1 MTTDSIQANESSDI
15 IFLDDVDEAPVI
27 QRDPWRIMIVD
38 DEPSIHS
45 VTRLALDGFTF
56 EGRPLE
62 LINAFSAKEA
72 RAHFAR
78 LTDIAV
84 VLLDVVMEN
93 EQSGLDLVRYI
104 RDELGDHRVRIV
116 LRTGQPGQAPERH
129 VIAHYDINDYKEKTD
144 LTAQR
149 LFSLMFTSLRAYRDA
164 IFLDFNRH
172 ALRRVASMA
181 NGFAS
186 KEGAAAFIIAVAQYF
201 DQIRE
206 FSPDYAV
213 IHTPPRP
220 EIEPK
225 GIEPKGTASTSTAYP
240 NLASGLANEAS
251 GASEAS
257 EARLERGLEAYEVVS
272 ATGRFQGILSGAK
285 VMALDAEDL
294 RRRIRTCLDA
304 LEQNQESDGMAA
316 GVMLPSGRKVML
328 LADITD
334 QARAGPGAE
343 IIQGAL
349 ESAAMAI
356 EAADR
361 ERIRVEARDEAFML
375 LAEAAVKSAEND
387 GIYIDIPRLRARDE
401 GMSPPLPNTAS
412 DSDLAV
418 QRVLERASKLPD
430 SEEKTA
436 LVDALKRM
444 LMH

>member
-1 MTTDSIQANESSDI
+1 MTTDPLKTNESSDI

-72 RAHFAR
+72 RAHFTR

-84 VLLDVVMEN
+84 VLLDVVMED

-213 IHTPPRP
+213 IHTAPRQDV
-220 EIEPK
+220 EEDLTQS
-225 GIEPKGTASTSTAYP
+225 EHLSV
-240 NLASGLANEAS
+240 LEEA
-251 GASEAS
+251 
-257 EARLERGLEAYEVVS
+257 EAYEVVS

-285 VMALDAEDL
+285 VTAMDAEEL
-294 RRRIRTCLDA
+294 RRRIRDCLDA
-304 LEQNQESDGMAA
+304 LEHNRESDGMAA
-316 GVMLPSGRKVML
+316 GVMLPSGRKVLL

-334 QARAGPGAE
+334 EARAGPGAE

-361 ERIRVEARDEAFML
+361 ERMRVEARDEAFML

-387 GIYIDIPRLRARDE
+387 GIYIDIPRLRTRDE
-401 GMSPPLPNTAS
+401 VKAETLPNAS
-412 DSDLAV
+412 TDSDLAV
-418 QRVLERASKLPD
+418 QRVLERASRLPETD
-430 SEEKTA
+430 ENKA
-436 LVDALKRM
+436 LINALKRM
-444 LMH
+444 LTH